1 MGNLALLLA
10 SPSQWTRTY
19 RYYLLIYAGTPGT
32 VTVPVVPTLL
42 PVPGGQAVGRGVEM
56 TKDGLLASSQV
67 RSRGYGTDDD
77 E

>member
-1 MGNLALLLA
+1 MDADIPVLFMQGSPGHCDSTGSSYSPAGSRRLA
-10 SPSQWTRTY
+10 
-19 RYYLLIYAGTPGT
+19 G
-32 VTVPVVPTLL
+32 VC
-42 PVPGGQAVGRGVEM
+42 VEM